1 MEKLQVLII
10 DDDKDIASFFSTV
23 LNLIGLECEAVLNAK
38 EAFARLAGTVPDLIL
53 LDLRLGPEIGGE
65 DILYQIRSNPRFD
78 NTRVVVITAYPSIAS
93 MVNNLADLVLI
104 KPVEIEQL
112 KTLVTRIGSMEL
124 NPRRSPFRDPVTQ
137 LFNKDFFITRL
148 ELAFE
153 RARRRPDFLF
163 AAIILQLRLQGK
175 EDNQIKPEA
184 WISILRGVADRLR
197 RRLRPMDAIAIFSN
211 QKFATLHEEL
221 KSPDDLNVILNRLR
235 DTLSEP
241 FNFEGE
247 IYKLTARFGKAIYD
261 EQFKG
266 PVDFLKSAEYSLEIG
281 K

>member
-1 MEKLQVLII
+1 LEKLQVLII

-23 LNLIGLECEAVLNAK
+23 LNLIGLECEAVLTAK
-38 EAFARLAGTVPDLIL
+38 EAFARLAGSVPDLIL

-112 KTLVTRIGSMEL
+112 KTLVTRIGSMEI

-137 LFNKDFFITRL
+137 LFNKEFFVTRL

-163 AAIILQLRLQGK
+163 AVIVLQLKLQGK
-175 EDNQIKPEA
+175 DDNQIKPEA

-221 KSPDDLNVILNRLR
+221 KSPDDLNIILNRLR

-241 FNFEGE
+241 FNFEGD
-247 IYKLTARFGKAIYD
+247 IYKLTASFGKVMYD

-266 PVDFLKSAEYSLEIG
+266 PVDFLKAAEYSLEIG